1 MKKQQSRLLA
11 YTLEAKL
18 FSFNSKQ
25 NLRNSIKSTIKKL
38 VKKACDQNKDK

>member
-25 NLRNSIKSTIKKL
+25 KLKKL
-38 VKKACDQNKDK
+38 NQEYHQKARKKDLRPK